1 MSLHRLIELIR
12 GLIGQSDDGFRGC
25 GALDE
30 LKVAGLLRESQGVS
44 ALLRRTGRDPPYRHQ
59 RPQLPSAVPGLEG
72 SGEAWGQRKPHS
84 GSSIDMS
91 LETKYTC
98 LD

>member
-44 ALLRRTGRDPPYRHQ
+44 ALLRRTGGTLPTATSGPSS
-59 RPQLPSAVPGLEG
+59 PQLSLDWRGQGRPGASE
-72 SGEAWGQRKPHS
+72 
-84 GSSIDMS
+84 S
-91 LETKYTC
+91 LT
-98 LD
+98 LAPL

>member
-30 LKVAGLLRESQGVS
+30 LKVAGFLRETRKEGSPGTDREGPS
-44 ALLRRTGRDPPYRHQ
+44 LPPPPVAH
-59 RPQLPSAVPGLEG
+59 LPSAQLGWVG
-72 SGEAWGQRKPHS
+72 SGEAWGQREPHS
-84 GSSIDMS
+84 GSSIEIS
-91 LETKYTC
+91 LKTKYTC
-98 LD
+98 